1 MKIST
6 VKDIKDALMNEYG
19 SYSKC
24 HKMVQEA
31 MYNMINN
38 VNCDNEYESVYFGF
52 DENAVEF
59 ISFPKSVLN
68 TEWKDGWA
76 AEFLNSL
83 FQGILFSYFKRG
95 YKKHDTKCMY
105 LRDVCNFSGN
115 YVR

>member
-6 VKDIKDALMNEYG
+6 VKDIKDALMKEYG
-19 SYSKC
+19 TYAKC
-24 HKMVQEA
+24 PEMVQKA

-68 TEWKDGWA
+68 TEWKDG
-76 AEFLNSL
+76 
-83 FQGILFSYFKRG
+83 
-95 YKKHDTKCMY
+95 
-105 LRDVCNFSGN
+105 
-115 YVR
+115 

>member
-6 VKDIKDALMNEYG
+6 VKDIKDALMKEYG
-19 SYSKC
+19 TYAKC
-24 HKMVQEA
+24 PEMVQKA

-83 FQGILFSYFKRG
+83 FHGILFSYFKRG

>member
-24 HKMVQEA
+24 PEMVQEA

-38 VNCDNEYESVYFGF
+38 VNCDNEHESVYFGF
-52 DENAVEF
+52 DENTVEF

-76 AEFLNSL
+76 AEFLDSL
-83 FQGILFSYFKRG
+83 FQGILF
-95 YKKHDTKCMY
+95 
-105 LRDVCNFSGN
+105 
-115 YVR
+115 